1 MFFVLTF
8 EVFSH
13 NCCNLFQTE
22 VCNKES
28 VKSTSCK
35 EINEV
40 SEQLKNIYDKEAP
53 KIVEDIKSTVNIIEK
68 IVDNVTPD
76 NIAETPKVRN
86 V

>member
-1 MFFVLTF
+1 M
-8 EVFSH
+8 
-13 NCCNLFQTE
+13 
-22 VCNKES
+22 KP
-28 VKSTSCK
+28 TSCK

-40 SEQLKNIYDKEAP
+40 SEQLKNIYDGVEP

-86 V
+86 F

>member
-1 MFFVLTF
+1 M
-8 EVFSH
+8 
-13 NCCNLFQTE
+13 
-22 VCNKES
+22 KP
-28 VKSTSCK
+28 TSCK

-40 SEQLKNIYDKEAP
+40 SEQLKNIYDGVEP

>member
-1 MFFVLTF
+1 M
-8 EVFSH
+8 
-13 NCCNLFQTE
+13 
-22 VCNKES
+22 
-28 VKSTSCK
+28 KSTSCK

-40 SEQLKNIYDKEAP
+40 SEQLKNIYDGAEP

-86 V
+86 F

>member
-1 MFFVLTF
+1 M
-8 EVFSH
+8 
-13 NCCNLFQTE
+13 
-22 VCNKES
+22 
-28 VKSTSCK
+28 
-35 EINEV
+35 
-40 SEQLKNIYDKEAP
+40 P